1 MYVERGKNAS
11 VIRLFGKAIV
21 LLATNQPLFFH
32 NKIIW
37 CSMYNIESLSHAF
50 DMSYVEYAL
59 SKS

>member
-1 MYVERGKNAS
+1 MERGKKCFSN
-11 VIRLFGKAIV
+11 
-21 LLATNQPLFFH
+21 PLIWKSDNVTSHKSTVVFH

-37 CSMYNIESLSHAF
+37 CSMYNIESLSQAF

>member
-1 MYVERGKNAS
+1 M
-11 VIRLFGKAIV
+11 

-37 CSMYNIESLSHAF
+37 CSPYNIESLSQAF